1 MMRYIKDNV
10 ERVASTKE
18 QAARLEKKGFKPVKA
33 VVSEDRNENDVEQK
47 TVSLKEMTVPELK
60 ALAKEKGIEA
70 ASSLNKAE
78 LLEVLK
84 DVV

>member
-1 MMRYIKDNV
+1 MMRYIKGNV

-18 QAARLEKKGFKPVKA
+18 QAARLETKGFKPVDMAATAEKTEADAEKKA
-33 VVSEDRNENDVEQK
+33 
-47 TVSLKEMTVPELK
+47 VSLKEMTVPEMK
-60 ALAKEKGIEA
+60 ALAKEKGIEG